1 MIAQLVSLA
10 SSVTKLVSKTQLVTV
25 QVAGIVYEELG
36 LKSQLILVWWD
47 TAIPQMELDVS
58 VLIPQLGEHA
68 NQVSFVLRVHVSQ
81 HHV

>member
-58 VLIPQLGEHA
+58 VLIPQLGEHV